1 MLCIGKILFFLYSS
15 DVVSTR
21 FPTRYEA
28 TRTHMMVCSSTL
40 VDGVT
45 PDGDARWRWWLRWN
59 VSIGKICDTRWSARP
74 WLPSRPVMSRVGER
88 RGRLSKVGEWLAIA
102 QLGVEPGF
110 YMGYSTIRCW
120 LRVIDVIDVDAQL
133 VCFHGDGDRFHKVG
147 YLCWM
152 PPIVR
157 VRFLTPCFILIMRG
171 LVTMARYPW
180 LWALRFKCSMTPT
193 LMWYLLYII
202 CYVYHVWWN
211 DILDIVV
218 MWSYILTLWLQV
230 KNRLRY
236 SFIYPLF
243 LYRISY
249 YVYFLIIF

>member
-1 MLCIGKILFFLYSS
+1 
-15 DVVSTR
+15 
-21 FPTRYEA
+21 
-28 TRTHMMVCSSTL
+28 
-40 VDGVT
+40 
-45 PDGDARWRWWLRWN
+45 
-59 VSIGKICDTRWSARP
+59 
-74 WLPSRPVMSRVGER
+74 MSRVGER

-157 VRFLTPCFILIMRG
+157 VRFLAPCFILIVRG

-202 CYVYHVWWN
+202 CYISCLMKWYSWYSRDVELYSNSLVAGEEQVEVY
-211 DILDIVV
+211 
-218 MWSYILTLWLQV
+218 SYI
-230 KNRLRY
+230 
-236 SFIYPLF
+236 PLVPLPYLL
-243 LYRISY
+243 LYMFSY
-249 YVYFLIIF
+249 YILEIAPSHTRRKSDPRFVPIFFLDNSRVLDWVGWETGLTWIACDGAGFWGLWRPLYLLGYMYILVHILYTWQT